1 MGMGESGNQEP
12 QIPAR
17 PHWPVGAVSY
27 VTSVDSS
34 SVDERVTIAPVEEPV
49 NERVEERSLVK
60 KLLDGN
66 IGTITLDNPSKHNTL
81 GAALIGELLL
91 ALSDLT
97 NAGARAIVLRA
108 YKGAKVWSAGHD
120 VRELP
125 TNGRDPLTYD
135 DPLRRVV
142 RVIKESPTP
151 IIAMVEG
158 GVWGGACEV
167 VMSCDIVIAAEGT
180 TFAITPAKLGVPYDI
195 EGTLSFMQS
204 VSLPVIKEMLFT
216 AQPMTADRALRVGI
230 INQVVPAERLESA
243 TTELAGYVI
252 RNSPLVISLL
262 KEQLCVLG
270 EAHPLNPEGF
280 QRIQAIRRRIYDS
293 TDYQEGIRAFFE
305 RRAPQFEGR

>member
-1 MGMGESGNQEP
+1 MAQ
-12 QIPAR
+12 
-17 PHWPVGAVSY
+17 
-27 VTSVDSS
+27 
-34 SVDERVTIAPVEEPV
+34 VEGI
-49 NERVEERSLVK
+49 VENRTLVK
-60 KLLDGN
+60 KSLDRN
-66 IGTITLDNPSKHNTL
+66 IGTITLDNPSKHNAL
-81 GAALIGELLL
+81 SAALIGDLLM

-97 NAGARAIVLRA
+97 GAGARAIILRA
-108 YKGAKVWSAGHD
+108 HKGAKVWSAGHD

-158 GVWGGACEV
+158 GVWGGACEM
-167 VMSCDIVIAAEGT
+167 VMSCDLVIAAEGT

-216 AQPMTADRALRVGI
+216 AQPMPADRALRVGL

-243 TTELAGYVI
+243 TTEMAGYMI
-252 RNSPLVISLL
+252 QNSPLVISLL
-262 KEQLCVLG
+262 KEQLRVLG

-293 TDYQEGIRAFFE
+293 ADYQEGIRSFFE
-305 RRAPQFEGR
+305 RRAPQFQGR

>member
-1 MGMGESGNQEP
+1 MAQ
-12 QIPAR
+12 
-17 PHWPVGAVSY
+17 
-27 VTSVDSS
+27 
-34 SVDERVTIAPVEEPV
+34 VEEI
-49 NERVEERSLVK
+49 VENKTLVK
-60 KLLDGN
+60 KSLDCN
-66 IGTITLDNPSKHNTL
+66 LGTITLDNPSKHNAL
-81 GAALIGELLL
+81 CAALIGDLLM

-97 NAGARAIVLRA
+97 GAGARAIILRA
-108 YKGAKVWSAGHD
+108 HKGAKVWSAGHD

-142 RVIKESPTP
+142 RVLKESPTP

-158 GVWGGACEV
+158 SVWGGACEV
-167 VMSCDIVIAAEGT
+167 VMSCDMVIAAEGA

-204 VSLPVIKEMLFT
+204 VSLPVIREMLFT
-216 AQPMTADRALRVGI
+216 AQPMPADRALRVGL

-243 TTELAGYVI
+243 TTEVAGYMI
-252 RNSPLVISLL
+252 QNSPLVISLL
-262 KEQLCVLG
+262 KEQLRVLG

-293 TDYQEGIRAFFE
+293 ADYQEGIRAFFE
-305 RRAPQFEGR
+305 RRAPQFQGR

>member
-1 MGMGESGNQEP
+1 MAQ
-12 QIPAR
+12 
-17 PHWPVGAVSY
+17 V
-27 VTSVDSS
+27 
-34 SVDERVTIAPVEEPV
+34 ERI
-49 NERVEERSLVK
+49 NERIEEKTLVRK
-60 KLLDGN
+60 SLDGN
-66 IGTITLDNPSKHNTL
+66 IGTITLDNPSKHNAL
-81 GAALIGELLL
+81 GAALMGELLQ
-91 ALSDLT
+91 AISDLT
-97 NAGARAIVLRA
+97 SLGARAIVLRA

-158 GVWGGACEV
+158 SVWGGACEV
-167 VMSCDIVIAAEGT
+167 VMSCDIVIAAEGSS
-180 TFAITPAKLGVPYDI
+180 FAITPAKLGVPYDI

-204 VSLPVIKEMLFT
+204 VSLPIIKEMLFT
-216 AQPMTADRALRVGI
+216 AQPMPADRALRVGL

-243 TTELAGYVI
+243 TTEVAGYI
-252 RNSPLVISLL
+252 IGNSPLVISLL
-262 KEQLCVLG
+262 KEQLRVLG

-293 TDYQEGIRAFFE
+293 ADYQEGIRAFFE
-305 RRAPQFEGR
+305 RRAAQFEGH

>member
-1 MGMGESGNQEP
+1 MA
-12 QIPAR
+12 QI
-17 PHWPVGAVSY
+17 
-27 VTSVDSS
+27 
-34 SVDERVTIAPVEEPV
+34 EEPV
-49 NERVEERSLVK
+49 NESVEERSLVK
-60 KLLDGN
+60 KSLDGN
-66 IGTITLDNPSKHNTL
+66 IGTITLDNPPKHNAL
-81 GAALIGELLL
+81 GAPLIGELLL

-204 VSLPVIKEMLFT
+204 VSLPVIREMLFT
-216 AQPMTADRALRVGI
+216 AQPMTADRALRVGL
-230 INQVVPAERLESA
+230 INQVVPAERLEST
-243 TTELAGYVI
+243 TTELAGYII

-262 KEQLCVLG
+262 KEQLRVLG

-293 TDYQEGIRAFFE
+293 ADYQEGIRAFFE

>member
-1 MGMGESGNQEP
+1 MP
-12 QIPAR
+12 QIAGPASGR
-17 PHWPVGAVSY
+17 IG
-27 VTSVDSS
+27 
-34 SVDERVTIAPVEEPV
+34 EE
-49 NERVEERSLVK
+49 SLIRK
-60 KLLDGN
+60 FLDGQ
-66 IGTITLDNPSKHNTL
+66 IGTITLDNPSKHNAL
-81 GAALIGELLL
+81 GAALIRELLP

-108 YKGAKVWSAGHD
+108 YPGAKVWSAGHD

-142 RVIKESPTP
+142 RMIKESPMP

-158 GVWGGACEV
+158 SVWGGACEV
-167 VMSCDIVIAAEGT
+167 VMSCDVVIAAEGT

-204 VSLPVIKEMLFT
+204 VSLPVIREMLFT
-216 AQPMTADRALRVGI
+216 AQPMTAERALRVGL
-230 INQVVPAERLESA
+230 INHVVPAERLESE
-243 TTELAGYVI
+243 TTELAGYMI

-262 KEQLCVLG
+262 KEQLRVLG

-293 TDYQEGIRAFFE
+293 ADYQEGIRAFLQ
-305 RRAPQFEGR
+305 RRVPQFQGH

>member
-1 MGMGESGNQEP
+1 MAQ
-12 QIPAR
+12 
-17 PHWPVGAVSY
+17 
-27 VTSVDSS
+27 
-34 SVDERVTIAPVEEPV
+34 VEGF
-49 NERVEERSLVK
+49 VEKTLVK
-60 KLLDGN
+60 KSLDRN
-66 IGTITLDNPSKHNTL
+66 IGTITLDNSSKHNAL
-81 GAALIGELLL
+81 GAALIGELLV

-97 NAGARAIVLRA
+97 KAGARAIVLRA

-216 AQPMTADRALRVGI
+216 AQPMTADRALRVGL

-243 TTELAGYVI
+243 TTELAGCMI
-252 RNSPLVISLL
+252 HNSPLASGQIAFQSHTLFAASI
-262 KEQLCVLG
+262 EQEHSRRPDRI
-270 EAHPLNPEGF
+270 EAVEP
-280 QRIQAIRRRIYDS
+280 
-293 TDYQEGIRAFFE
+293 
-305 RRAPQFEGR
+305 

>member
-1 MGMGESGNQEP
+1 MSHEKERRADDTAGSRESDGAVLILDSLKAAPKIVMP
-12 QIPAR
+12 QI
-17 PHWPVGAVSY
+17 
-27 VTSVDSS
+27 
-34 SVDERVTIAPVEEPV
+34 EEPV
-49 NERVEERSLVK
+49 SEGTKPATLIKKSLDDK
-60 KLLDGN
+60 
-66 IGTITLDNPSKHNTL
+66 IGTITLDNPSKHNAL

-97 NAGARAIVLRA
+97 SAGARAIVLRS

-167 VMSCDIVIAAEGT
+167 VMSCDIVIAAEGS

-216 AQPMTADRALRVGI
+216 AQPMSADRALRVGL
-230 INQVVPAERLESA
+230 INQVVPNERLEPA
-243 TTELAGYVI
+243 TIELAGHIV

-262 KEQLCVLG
+262 KEQLRVLG

-293 TDYQEGIRAFFE
+293 ADYQEGIRSFFE
-305 RRAPQFEGR
+305 RRAPRFQGR

>member
-1 MGMGESGNQEP
+1 MAQ
-12 QIPAR
+12 
-17 PHWPVGAVSY
+17 
-27 VTSVDSS
+27 
-34 SVDERVTIAPVEEPV
+34 VEGI
-49 NERVEERSLVK
+49 VEKTLVK
-60 KLLDGN
+60 KSLERN
-66 IGTITLDNPSKHNTL
+66 IGTITLDNPSKHNAL
-81 GAALIGELLL
+81 GAALIGELLVAL
-91 ALSDLT
+91 ADLT
-97 NAGARAIVLRA
+97 NAGARALVLRA

-142 RVIKESPTP
+142 RVIKESRTP

-180 TFAITPAKLGVPYDI
+180 AFAITPAKLGVPYDI

-216 AQPMTADRALRVGI
+216 AQPMAADRALRVGL

-243 TTELAGYVI
+243 TAELAACMI
-252 RNSPLVISLL
+252 QNSPLVISLL
-262 KEQLCVLG
+262 KEQLRVLG

-293 TDYQEGIRAFFE
+293 ADYREGIQAFLE
-305 RRAPQFEGR
+305 RRAPTFEGR